1 MLKSYKSSLICSHNA
16 IEIEYV
22 KALLNLIAN
31 LIYQDQER
39 FTSPWARSRAD
50 EAKFER
56 VISILGGI
64 LRRDTQLQALY
75 HMLVMMSP
83 STRTPKNIQVKKYLD
98 HIM

>member
-1 MLKSYKSSLICSHNA
+1 MLTTCYRIR
-16 IEIEYV
+16 YV
-22 KALLNLIAN
+22 KALLNLIN
-31 LIYQDQER
+31 RKFDLFQDQER

-83 STRTPKNIQVKKYLD
+83 STRTPKNIQVKKY
-98 HIM
+98 